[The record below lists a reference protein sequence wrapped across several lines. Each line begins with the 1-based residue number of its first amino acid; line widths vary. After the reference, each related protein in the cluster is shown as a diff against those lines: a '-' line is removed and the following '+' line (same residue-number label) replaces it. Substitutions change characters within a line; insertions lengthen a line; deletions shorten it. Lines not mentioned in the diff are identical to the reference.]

1 MFLLGEY
8 ISILNETGKYRV
20 LSIQSSFLL
29 VEDEHGFERKIVHG
43 NAVKI
48 ASFNTGEIQV
58 KDADSIKIRSNKK
71 KVECMPEIDLHL
83 ESFELIND
91 SNSAHKNFL
100 LQINTFKR
108 FINNNLKKKVSRVLV
123 IHGVGNG
130 KLKSEIKS
138 CLQGRPG
145 YEMNDANFSQRGV
158 GASYIDIKTS
168 KAEPL

>member
-1 MFLLGEY
+1 M
-8 ISILNETGKYRV
+8 
-20 LSIQSSFLL
+20 
-29 VEDEHGFERKIVHG
+29 
-43 NAVKI
+43 
-48 ASFNTGEIQV
+48 
-58 KDADSIKIRSNKK
+58 
-71 KVECMPEIDLHL
+71 
-83 ESFELIND
+83 
-91 SNSAHKNFL
+91 
-100 LQINTFKR
+100 
-108 FINNNLKKKVSRVLV
+108 

>member
-20 LSIQSSFLL
+20 LSIQPSFLL
-29 VEDEHGFERKIVHG
+29 VEDEHGFERKIVYG

-48 ASFNTGEIQV
+48 ASFNTGEVQV
-58 KDADSIKIRSNKK
+58 KEADSIKIRSNKRK
-71 KVECMPEIDLHL
+71 AECIPEIDLHL
-83 ESFELIND
+83 ESFDLIND

-108 FINNNLKKKVSRVLV
+108 FINTNLKKKVSRVLV

>member
-71 KVECMPEIDLHL
+71 KVECIPEIDLHL

>member
-1 MFLLGEY
+1 M
-8 ISILNETGKYRV
+8 
-20 LSIQSSFLL
+20 
-29 VEDEHGFERKIVHG
+29 
-43 NAVKI
+43 KI

-71 KVECMPEIDLHL
+71 KVECIPEIDLHL